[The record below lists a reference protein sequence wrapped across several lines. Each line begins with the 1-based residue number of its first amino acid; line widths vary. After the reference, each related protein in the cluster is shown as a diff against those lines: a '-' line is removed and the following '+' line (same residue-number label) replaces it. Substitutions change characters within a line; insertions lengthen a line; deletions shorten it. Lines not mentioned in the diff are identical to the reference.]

1 MAGRKG
7 TTSNE
12 AFMKQFQKKTAIDV
26 QNVSKTLS
34 GLDPAIKAAGQK
46 AVVHI
51 DIAKMDAAPDEW
63 NRYPLLKDGQMEKY
77 LELKM
82 SIYTDGVETP
92 LLLWEQA
99 DRYMILSGHNRK
111 TICQELLEEHAGETA
126 FDSDKFR
133 FPPSI
138 VYSEAEL
145 TETQA
150 RMIINNANLYRDF
163 SKLPPKTK
171 ILITKDRMELYKHEY
186 RAKGERVDR
195 IMEDLGMER
204 TSVYENLGIYE
215 KVLPEI
221 QELYYSG
228 KLTRKAILR
237 FWFFDMDTQQWI
249 YDHYSAQL
257 VEAKV
262 KKLKKHMSRADLAEL
277 FESTDAVPMKRVT
290 YSVPA
295 DRADEFRKVYE
306 QWLKGELTIKV
317 D

>member
-12 AFMKQFQKKTAIDV
+12 AFMKQFQKKTVAEV

-34 GLDPAIKAAGQK
+34 GLDPAIKDAGKK
-46 AVVHI
+46 AISNI
-51 DIAKMDAAPDEW
+51 DLANMDSAPDEW
-63 NRYPLLKDGQMEKY
+63 NRYPLLSDSQMEKY

-82 SIYTDGVETP
+82 SIYTNGVETP
-92 LLLWEQA
+92 LLLWKQKG
-99 DRYMILSGHNRK
+99 RYMILSGHNRK
-111 TICQELLEEHAGETA
+111 SICQELLQEHADDPG
-126 FDSDKFR
+126 FDDRKFR
-133 FPPSI
+133 FLPCI
-138 VYSEAEL
+138 VYDEEEL
-145 TETQA
+145 TEIQA

-237 FWFFDMDTQQWI
+237 FWFFGMDTQQWI
-249 YDHYSAQL
+249 YDNYSSQL
-257 VEAKV
+257 VESKV
-262 KKLKKHMSRADLAEL
+262 KKLKKHMSRADIAEL
-277 FESTDAVPMKRVT
+277 FESKDEVPMKRVT

-295 DRADEFRKVYE
+295 DRADEFREVYE
-306 QWLKGELTIKV
+306 RWLKGELTIKEN
-317 D
+317 